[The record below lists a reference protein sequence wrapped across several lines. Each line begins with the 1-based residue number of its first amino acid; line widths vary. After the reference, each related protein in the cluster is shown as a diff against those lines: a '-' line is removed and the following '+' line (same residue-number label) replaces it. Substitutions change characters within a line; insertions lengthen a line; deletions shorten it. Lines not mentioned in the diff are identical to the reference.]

1 MNDQDFIIEEKPD
14 LFGRP
19 QPALKKYVGTASKVY
34 VPAEIKSISSFA
46 FDENPYVEQV
56 VLPSELEVIDSCA
69 FSDCKNLYKVNIPD
83 SIRVIVGSAF
93 SGCENLID
101 VALPDRENF
110 IVERTAFVSCHRL
123 TEYWTKHG
131 LCPLCG
137 NRLTRKLFKKVCN
150 RCHTNIK

>member
-1 MNDQDFIIEEKPD
+1 MNEQDFIIEEEPYT
-14 LFGRP
+14 FGGT
-19 QPALKKYVGTASKVY
+19 QLVLKKYVGTASKVY
-34 VPAEIKSISSFA
+34 VPAEVKEIATFA
-46 FDENPYVEQV
+46 FRENPYVEQV

-69 FSDCKNLYKVNIPD
+69 FSDCKNLRKVNIPD

-101 VALPDRENF
+101 VTLPDRENF
-110 IVERTAFVSCHRL
+110 IVERTAFVTCHLL